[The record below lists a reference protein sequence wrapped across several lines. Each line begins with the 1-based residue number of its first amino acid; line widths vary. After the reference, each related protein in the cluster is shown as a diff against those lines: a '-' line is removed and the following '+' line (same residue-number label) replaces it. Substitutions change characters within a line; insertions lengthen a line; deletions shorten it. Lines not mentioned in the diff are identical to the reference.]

1 MMNDKTRNRVLY
13 AQAVYGQEEID
24 AVNKVLMDS
33 SNMLM
38 DDRKVRE
45 FEKKISEIFGKK
57 YGLMV
62 NSGSSANLLAL
73 TALRIPKGSEVIT
86 PSLTFST
93 TVAPII
99 QNGLIPAFVDVDLRS
114 FNIDVDSIEE
124 MVGEKTKA
132 LMIPNLLGN
141 LPDWESI
148 KEIASK
154 YQLKIIEDS
163 ADTIGTI
170 YNGDTTGEINDM
182 VTTSFYG
189 SHVITCAGYGGMLCT
204 NDLKYYECA
213 KLLQGWGRRS
223 ALVQDSDTVE
233 DRFGHSIDNI
243 SYDSRFIFDQ
253 LGYNFLP
260 SELSAAFGLA
270 QLDRLQTFIKRRI
283 NNFSFLHQFF
293 KKYED
298 WFVLPVQNP
307 SAVTPWLAF
316 PLVVRQDAPFNRTEL
331 QINFENNQIQ
341 TRPIFT
347 GNILRQPCLGG
358 VSYKKNINGYPN
370 ADLVMEGGIL
380 LGCHQGMDNGQLEYI
395 CEVFSKYVAKNY

>member
-1 MMNDKTRNRVLY
+1 MMNDKTRNRVFY

-270 QLDRLQTFIKRRI
+270 QLERLQTFIKRRL
-283 NNFSFLHQFF
+283 NNFNFLHQFF
-293 KKYED
+293 EKYED

-316 PLVVRQDAPFNRTEL
+316 PLIVRKDAPFNRTEL

-347 GNILRQPCLGG
+347 GNILRQPCLEG

-380 LGCHQGMDNGQLEYI
+380 LGCHQGMDKGQLEYI
-395 CEVFSKYVAKNY
+395 CEVFSQYIAKNY

>member
-1 MMNDKTRNRVLY
+1 MMNDKTRNRVFY

-24 AVNKVLMDS
+24 AVNKVLMES

-38 DDRKVRE
+38 DDRKVSE

-93 TVAPII
+93 TVSPII

-170 YNGDTTGEINDM
+170 YNGDTTGKINDM

-270 QLDRLQTFIKRRI
+270 QLERLQTFIKKRI

-307 SAVTPWLAF
+307 SVVTPWLAF
-316 PLVVRQDAPFNRTEL
+316 PLIVRQDAPFNRTEL
-331 QINFENNQIQ
+331 QLNFENNQIQ

-347 GNILRQPCLGG
+347 GNILRQPCLEG

-395 CEVFSKYVAKNY
+395 CEIFSKYVAKNY

>member
-1 MMNDKTRNRVLY
+1 MMNDKTRNRVFY

-132 LMIPNLLGN
+132 LMIPDLLGN

-233 DRFGHSIDNI
+233 DRFGHSINNI

-316 PLVVRQDAPFNRTEL
+316 PLIVRQDAPFNRTEL

-358 VSYKKNINGYPN
+358 ASYKKNINGYPN

-380 LGCHQGMDNGQLEYI
+380 LGCHQGMGNGQLEYI